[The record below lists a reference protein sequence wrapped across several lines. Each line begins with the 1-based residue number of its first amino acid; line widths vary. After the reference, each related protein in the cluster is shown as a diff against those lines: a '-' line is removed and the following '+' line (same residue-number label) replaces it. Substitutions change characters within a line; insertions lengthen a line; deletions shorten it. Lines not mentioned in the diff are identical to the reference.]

1 MGLADNSDKKETN
14 RTEMN
19 KKLYIGRG
27 VILVFFILTPCF
39 LMGCKSGRLQPA
51 GHIETKSPDE
61 PHPQWRTIAMDREK
75 RNELVSLDSNAQAPP
90 PPGIGVSISLGQEI
104 NPAIF
109 KKGQPVILHGSF
121 NADMDLIKI
130 CRQGVENSILLTLI
144 ATDRPWGE
152 TTRLI
157 EPQIQSERPPI
168 DKDTPYDPTYREG
181 GQFKVDLVKFFNLP
195 ETEGKYTISASVG
208 PYFSTPL
215 DFDIKSAD

>member
-1 MGLADNSDKKETN
+1 
-14 RTEMN
+14 MN

-39 LMGCKSGRLQPA
+39 LAGCIPDQPTE
-51 GHIETKSPDE
+51 HIETKSPDE
-61 PHPQWRTIAMDREK
+61 PHLQWRTITMDREK
-75 RNELVSLDSNAQAPP
+75 RNELVSLDSDAQAPP
-90 PPGIGVSISLGQEI
+90 PPGIGVSISLGQQI

-109 KKGQPVILHGSF
+109 RKGQPVMLHGSF

-130 CRQGVENSILLTLI
+130 CRQGVENSILLTII

-195 ETEGKYTISASVG
+195 EAEGKYTISASVG

-215 DFDIKSAD
+215 DFDIKSAN